1 LTKGAG
7 IFSAPFFVFFA
18 LSVKSFIFCAK
29 DFRITAD
36 CGSSNPL
43 SGSEAFNLHRRFPR

>member
-29 DFRITAD
+29 ISITAD